1 MRAKMFSQR
10 ILRVREGLKISHS
23 LRRRFGGYIE
33 DAQLAMLGK
42 DVWHEIHGE
51 AVEVPV
57 GYVVPKE
64 SPDWPSNLWGYELGV
79 AVSKHLGV
87 KDQKK

>member
-1 MRAKMFSQR
+1 MFSKR
-10 ILRVREGLKISHS
+10 LLLVRQGFKLYYPAASA
-23 LRRRFGGYIE
+23 LRRGFGGYIE

-42 DVWHEIHGE
+42 DVWHEINGE

-57 GYVVPKE
+57 GYVVPNE

-87 KDQKK
+87 KGQK

>member
-1 MRAKMFSQR
+1 
-10 ILRVREGLKISHS
+10 
-23 LRRRFGGYIE
+23 
-33 DAQLAMLGK
+33 MLGK